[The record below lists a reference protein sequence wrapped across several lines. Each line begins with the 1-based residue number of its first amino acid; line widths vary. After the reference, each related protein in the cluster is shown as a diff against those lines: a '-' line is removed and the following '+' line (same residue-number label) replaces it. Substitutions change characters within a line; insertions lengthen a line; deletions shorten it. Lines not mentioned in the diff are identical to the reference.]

1 MIAELGADLKT
12 VDEKERF
19 SRKMLTVWKITSGC
33 YFLSLFCLMWAL
45 VFLGH
50 GTGFED
56 QAYIPTIVG
65 ALGLVA
71 IIGGTDADVAPLRR
85 VCMRRF
91 PGSLCVDAHV
101 CVCFQC
107 VCVVC
112 FACLAAWILVH
123 LSVCVLW
130 VRASVE
136 MLCGS
141 AVALSDPVHVCGRVS
156 LECAT
161 VTGPAHS
168 ES

>member
-123 LSVCVLW
+123 LYVCVLW

-141 AVALSDPVHVCGRVS
+141 TVAPLIRCTSVDACRSNARRLLALPI
-156 LECAT
+156 L
-161 VTGPAHS
+161 PF
-168 ES
+168 